1 MNLENKHSQPF
12 VIVLSVT
19 IILVIASQFT
29 VPFNWMGYEIKKVD
43 PLSDVLSRGRTK
55 VVPLTNKIITRT
67 VVSKDST
74 QVAIRDA
81 DSTNIYDFGT
91 DGVSSLSHFFQ
102 ALNNA
107 KKRKQKVRI
116 AYFGDSMIEGDLIS
130 QDLRTSMQDV
140 FGGNGVGFVPV
151 TSIVA
156 GFRKSITHS
165 FGNWT
170 TFNLLDTVPAHHNL
184 GISGYSFIPKTVND
198 FFDMNASDS
207 WVRYATVNQKHLNK
221 FYKTKLLYG
230 KSEGENYVLI
240 NNVTY
245 KLDGTKA
252 VNQLIVDNAKPL
264 SSLQATFRCKT
275 SIDIFGFS
283 MESDTGA
290 FVDNFSFR
298 GNSGLPISKI
308 KQSIYAGTNECLN
321 YDLIILEYGLNAVN
335 SKVTDYSWYERGME
349 RVIKHIKE
357 SFPQASILLIS
368 VGDKGYRENGVYISD
383 PVVPL
388 FVGVQRKMAEENN
401 LAFWSLYNAMGGNGA
416 MVKWVEGDT
425 VLANKDY
432 THFNFKGAHKV
443 GKLLFNKLMT
453 EYNDY
458 NKKQN
463 KL

>member
-1 MNLENKHSQPF
+1 MNSENKHSQPF

-29 VPFNWMGYEIKKVD
+29 MSFNWMGYEIKKVD
-43 PLSDVLSRGRTK
+43 PLSDVLSKGRTK
-55 VVPLTNKIITRT
+55 AVPVTHKIITHT
-67 VVSKDST
+67 LVSKDST

-81 DSTNIYDFGT
+81 DSSNIYDFGT
-91 DGVSSLSHFFQ
+91 DGASSLDHFFQ

-156 GFRKSITHS
+156 GFRKSIIHS

-170 TFNLLDTVPAHHNL
+170 TFNLLDTVPTNHNL
-184 GISGYSFIPKTVND
+184 GISGYSFIPKTVTD
-198 FFDMNASDS
+198 FFDVNAADS
-207 WVRYATVNQKHLNK
+207 WVHYAAVNQKHLNK
-221 FYKTKLLYG
+221 FHKTKLLYG
-230 KSEGENYVLI
+230 KSDGENYVLI

-252 VNQLIVDNAKPL
+252 VNQLVLDNTKPA
-264 SSLQATFRCKT
+264 SSIHATFRCKT
-275 SIDIFGFS
+275 SVDIFGFS

-308 KQSIYAGTNECLN
+308 KQSIYSGTNACLN
-321 YDLIILEYGLNAVN
+321 YDLIILEYGLNAVS

-357 SFPQASILLIS
+357 SFPEASILLIS
-368 VGDKGYRENGVYISD
+368 VGDKGYRDNGVYITD
-383 PVVPL
+383 PAVPL
-388 FVGVQRKMAEENN
+388 FVDVQRKMAEENN

-443 GKLLFNKLMT
+443 GRMLFNKLMI

-458 NKKQN
+458 NKRQN

>member
-170 TFNLLDTVPAHHNL
+170 TFNLL
-184 GISGYSFIPKTVND
+184 S
-198 FFDMNASDS
+198 
-207 WVRYATVNQKHLNK
+207 
-221 FYKTKLLYG
+221 
-230 KSEGENYVLI
+230 
-240 NNVTY
+240 
-245 KLDGTKA
+245 
-252 VNQLIVDNAKPL
+252 
-264 SSLQATFRCKT
+264 
-275 SIDIFGFS
+275 
-283 MESDTGA
+283 
-290 FVDNFSFR
+290 
-298 GNSGLPISKI
+298 
-308 KQSIYAGTNECLN
+308 
-321 YDLIILEYGLNAVN
+321 
-335 SKVTDYSWYERGME
+335 
-349 RVIKHIKE
+349 
-357 SFPQASILLIS
+357 
-368 VGDKGYRENGVYISD
+368 
-383 PVVPL
+383 
-388 FVGVQRKMAEENN
+388 
-401 LAFWSLYNAMGGNGA
+401 
-416 MVKWVEGDT
+416 
-425 VLANKDY
+425 
-432 THFNFKGAHKV
+432 
-443 GKLLFNKLMT
+443 
-453 EYNDY
+453 
-458 NKKQN
+458 
-463 KL
+463 